1 MALAF
6 KSEEGMTFDE
16 LDGTL
21 PNGFHDAK
29 LLKLTLDYRQRSATL
44 CMKLLV
50 GGHQSAS
57 PEEYKPATLRILG
70 LCFCCIELPS
80 PGEPFVPDGSPVNVS
95 GFPEDS
101 SSLMR
106 PNESLAQIN
115 EILAKC
121 PPGTSSYRFFLTI
134 GTRLFT

>member
-1 MALAF
+1 MVALAF
-6 KSEEGMTFDE
+6 TREEDMTFDE
-16 LDGTL
+16 LDNSL

-29 LLKLTLDYRQRSATL
+29 LSKLTLDYGQRSATL

-57 PEEYKPATLRILG
+57 PGEYKPATLRILG
-70 LCFCCIELPS
+70 LCFCGIELPF
-80 PGEPFVPDGSPVNVS
+80 PPEPFLPDGSPVNVS

-121 PPGTSSYRFFLTI
+121 PPGTFSYRFFSHDWNSFI
-134 GTRLFT
+134 